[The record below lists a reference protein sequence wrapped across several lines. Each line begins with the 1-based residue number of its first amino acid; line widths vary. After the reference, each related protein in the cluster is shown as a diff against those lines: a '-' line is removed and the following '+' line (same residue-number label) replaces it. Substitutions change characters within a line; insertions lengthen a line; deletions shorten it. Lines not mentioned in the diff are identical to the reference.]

1 MFTQNKNLKKIE
13 TPVLGETLSML
24 LLAVMPRHWLQDVV
38 FLYTSVTYE
47 ALCHAIGHQVIYH

>member
-47 ALCHAIGHQVIYH
+47 ALCHAIGHQVI

>member
-24 LLAVMPRHWLQDVV
+24 LLVAMPRHWLQDVV

-47 ALCHAIGHQVIYH
+47 ALCHAIGHQVI

>member
-24 LLAVMPRHWLQDVV
+24 LLVVMPRHCLQDVV

-47 ALCHAIGHQVIYH
+47 ALCHAIGHQVI

>member
-24 LLAVMPRHWLQDVV
+24 LLAVMPRHCLQDVV

-47 ALCHAIGHQVIYH
+47 ALCHAIGHQVI